1 MGERDGG
8 IGLGGID
15 GVSATARRK
24 AVADTIPGG
33 QGSQVEKNAAAG
45 ASVSEAV
52 TQRARAASYRIESF
66 DIKRSA
72 CDHRTIVVL
81 PVSDRL
87 QVKGGQH
94 GIQ

>member
-1 MGERDGG
+1 MESQRPPAGKPWPTPFQVGR
-8 IGLGGID
+8 
-15 GVSATARRK
+15 
-24 AVADTIPGG
+24 
-33 QGSQVEKNAAAG
+33 GSQVERNAAAG

-66 DIKRSA
+66 DINRSA
-72 CDHRTIVVL
+72 CNHRTIVVL

-87 QVKGGQH
+87 QEKGGQH